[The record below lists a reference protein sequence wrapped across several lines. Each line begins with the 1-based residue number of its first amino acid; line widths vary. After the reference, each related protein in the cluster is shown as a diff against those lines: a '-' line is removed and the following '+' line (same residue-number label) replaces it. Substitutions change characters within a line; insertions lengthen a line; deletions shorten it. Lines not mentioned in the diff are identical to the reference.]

1 LGVSAVTF
9 LLLSFFV
16 NPVVHFPDLPAQELP
31 AGGLPAGGLPAGEL
45 PAQELQLQ
53 EPESR
58 QSGALSP
65 IFTTEVLYW
74 ESEILAWSQEWG
86 IDPNLT
92 ATVMQIESCGDPQA
106 TSRAGAMGLFQ
117 VMPYHFADGEKPYM
131 PNTNAYRGLA
141 YLDRALEEFNGNA
154 RMALAGYNGGITG
167 VKRAELF
174 WPSETKRYAYWG
186 SNIYQEALAG
196 TRTSTTLDEWLGSG
210 GASLCAQ
217 ASQRLGLAP

>member
-1 LGVSAVTF
+1 VLGVSAVTF

-31 AGGLPAGGLPAGEL
+31 GQEL
-45 PAQELQLQ
+45 PAQELPAPELSLQ
-53 EPESR
+53 EPEGR

-65 IFTTEVLYW
+65 IFTPEVLYW
-74 ESEILAWSQEWG
+74 ESELLAWSDEWG
-86 IDPNLT
+86 IDPNLA

-106 TSRAGAMGLFQ
+106 KSRAGAMGLFQ
-117 VMPYHFADGEKPYM
+117 VMPYHFADGENPYT
-131 PNTNAYRGLA
+131 PNTNAYRGMA

-167 VKRAELF
+167 VKRAELL

-196 TRTSTTLDEWLGSG
+196 TSTSATLDEWLGSG